1 MQTKGVLLAGL
12 LLATGIDVANPS
24 AAADRIDL
32 FTEITLSGSD
42 TPPDSLAVYDVALD
56 ITGLAGMPD
65 IVAVR
70 IPHADADVTAS
81 VRLERMDRREGF
93 GERDFWACIQ
103 GDPTGCEIIPVPG
116 FPPEQFSY
124 TWTGQGDGY
133 DLRLTIHRGNA
144 VGVLSGPQ
152 GRFGLEW
159 KQVKEL
165 RIDYFLIDDSIVD
178 GSPSQAPT
186 PPAAAPSDTP
196 VMTAA
201 DARNATV
208 ARIEPQTLSPSAPTV
223 TAQLD
228 MLVLFT
234 EAARKQAGGN
244 PADCHDTNGVMAY
257 IHQGINDVNSAFSR
271 SQIPA
276 QVGVTTVT
284 KLNGYTLIPYNGDA
298 NNILENRRLIQG
310 NANIKAFRN
319 LVGADVVTVLFDT
332 QANLGVCG
340 VAYVQ
345 RHGCTYPTPTGGC
358 DVGAQFSDW
367 TYYLN
372 TVQCSAVVDAFTHEL
387 GHVLGGEHD
396 IAHTSIP
403 RNIASYPYA
412 YGYGVL
418 SNTYGFETIMSQK
431 LNPPQYP
438 VRLLQFSTPN
448 VTYKGLPTGDAAL
461 ADNAHALANLL
472 PGTASFRTRPEG
484 IFASGFDVNNPCPG
498 INY

>member
-1 MQTKGVLLAGL
+1 MEPRGVLLASL
-12 LLATGIDVANPS
+12 FLTAGIDIENSS
-24 AAADRIDL
+24 AVDRIDL
-32 FTEITLSGSD
+32 FTEIALSGSEP
-42 TPPDSLAVYDVALD
+42 PPDSLAVYDSALD
-56 ITGLAGMPD
+56 VTGLAGMPEV
-65 IVAVR
+65 VAVQ
-70 IPHADADVTAS
+70 IPRADGILTAS
-81 VRLERMDRREGF
+81 VQLERMDRREGF
-93 GERDFWACIQ
+93 GERDAWACIH
-103 GDPTGCEIIPVPG
+103 GDPRGCEIIPYPEL
-116 FPPEQFSY
+116 PPELFSY
-124 TWTGQGDGY
+124 TWIGQGGGY

-152 GRFGLEW
+152 GRFGIEW

-165 RIDYFLIDDSIVD
+165 RADYFLIDDSIGDEGRASD
-178 GSPSQAPT
+178 GPAQPATVALVMSAP
-186 PPAAAPSDTP
+186 A
-196 VMTAA
+196 VQ
-201 DARNATV
+201 NATV
-208 ARIEPQTLSPSAPTV
+208 ARIEPQTLGPSTPNST
-223 TAQLD
+223 TQLD

-234 EAARKQAGGN
+234 EEARRQAGGN

-284 KLNGYTLIPYNGDA
+284 KLNGYTLIPYNGDPA
-298 NNILENRRLIQG
+298 NITQNRQNIQIN
-310 NANIKAFRN
+310 NSIKAFRN
-319 LVGADVVTVLFDT
+319 AVGADVVTVLFDT

-345 RHGCTYPTPTGGC
+345 RHGCTYPTPTAGC
-358 DVGAQFSDW
+358 DVGPQFSEW

-396 IAHTSIP
+396 IAHTSVP
-403 RNIASYPYA
+403 RNVASYAYA
-412 YGYGVL
+412 YGYGVP
-418 SNTYGFETIMSQK
+418 SNTYGFETIMSQQ

-438 VRLLQFSTPN
+438 VRLLQFSSPS
-448 VTYKGLPTGDAAL
+448 VTYNGLPTGDAAL

-472 PGTASFRTRPEG
+472 PGTASFRGRPSV
-484 IFASGFDVNNPCPG
+484 IFANGFDVNNPCPG